1 MITDEQVESAL
12 DYLRDSAK
20 PAAVARAQAK
30 TLEKYL
36 GVVEAQQ
43 KSMARG
49 LSNAA
54 AQDQARSSPEYK
66 QAWLG
71 RPPCEGSRR
80 KLGNCFRNTSGERTQ
95 MKAGPSIVIHAER
108 RFTGRK
114 LTPATSYPAER
125 MLSSSTRMW
134 LDLSAFAA
142 IFFLAGLITL
152 THYGWSMKSGES
164 E

>member
-20 PAAVARAQAK
+20 QAAVARAQSK

-36 GVVEAQQ
+36 GVIEAQQ

-66 QAWLG
+66 QALDGWEEAVRRDGEFTMLREAASARIEAWRTMCSNARG
-71 RPPCEGSRR
+71 ER
-80 KLGNCFRNTSGERTQ
+80 KLG
-95 MKAGPSIVIHAER
+95 
-108 RFTGRK
+108 
-114 LTPATSYPAER
+114 
-125 MLSSSTRMW
+125 
-134 LDLSAFAA
+134 
-142 IFFLAGLITL
+142 
-152 THYGWSMKSGES
+152 
-164 E
+164 

>member
-20 PAAVARAQAK
+20 SAAVARAQSK

-36 GVVEAQQ
+36 GVIEAQQ

-66 QAWLG
+66 QSLDGWEEAVRRDGEFTMLREAASARIEAWRTMCSNARG
-71 RPPCEGSRR
+71 ER
-80 KLGNCFRNTSGERTQ
+80 KLG
-95 MKAGPSIVIHAER
+95 
-108 RFTGRK
+108 
-114 LTPATSYPAER
+114 
-125 MLSSSTRMW
+125 
-134 LDLSAFAA
+134 
-142 IFFLAGLITL
+142 
-152 THYGWSMKSGES
+152 
-164 E
+164 